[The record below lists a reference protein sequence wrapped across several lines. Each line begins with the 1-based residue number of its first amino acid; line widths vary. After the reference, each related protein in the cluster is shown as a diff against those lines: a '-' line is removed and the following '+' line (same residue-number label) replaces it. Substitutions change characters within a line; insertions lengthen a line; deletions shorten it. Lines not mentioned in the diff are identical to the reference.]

1 MTISHLRNVLAAV
14 FVAAAL
20 WQAVPAQAAGRA
32 NDTLDMG
39 PKVGAMIPSPLA
51 ATDQDGNSQDFAS
64 LTGARGLVLLFARS
78 LDWCAFCKLQAV
90 AWNARVSYFREL
102 GYNVVEVTYDSVD
115 ALRRFAAREEIGYTL
130 LSDRR
135 SAIIGAFGLIAE
147 SVPRDSDWYGFA
159 HPVIFV
165 IDPEGVIR
173 HRFSEANHQVR
184 PDPNAIYEILWR
196 EIAD

>member
-1 MTISHLRNVLAAV
+1 MTTSHMRNVLGAV

-39 PKVGAMIPSPLA
+39 PKVGTTIPLPLA
-51 ATDQDGNSQDFAS
+51 ATDQNGKSQDFAS
-64 LTGARGLVLLFARS
+64 LTGERGLVLLFARS

-90 AWNARVSYFREL
+90 AWNARASYFREL
-102 GYNVVEVTYDSVD
+102 GYNVAAVTYDPV
-115 ALRRFAAREEIGYTL
+115 AGLKRFAAQEEIGYTL

-135 SAIIGAFGLIAE
+135 SAIIRAFGLIAE

-159 HPVIFV
+159 HPIIFV

-196 EIAD
+196 EMAD